1 MSPFDN
7 LGGGWEWSRAVR
19 RWVGLSWVGSK
30 HQPITQ
36 SLYSQLYCL
45 PPSKYGNCNPNVL
58 TIEVDASFKRLLLPM
73 LGSLIWSSCTDRNAC
88 VSAERVLS
96 YCLCSA
102 TCPPLLS
109 LRLMPLQHNKDK
121 QPLHHVILHEHW
133 QCAFQVRNLV
143 ADRSGHRMLWNILGI
158 QTISSELFNAP

>member
-36 SLYSQLYCL
+36 SLYPQLYCL

-73 LGSLIWSSCTDRNAC
+73 LGSLIWSSVLIGTRASVRN
-88 VSAERVLS
+88 V
-96 YCLCSA
+96 YCLIVFA
-102 TCPPLLS
+102 LQLVHLYCPWDWCRYSITRTNNRFIMWFYMNIDNVLFKSETLS
-109 LRLMPLQHNKDK
+109 PTEVDT
-121 QPLHHVILHEHW
+121 E
-133 QCAFQVRNLV
+133 CYE
-143 ADRSGHRMLWNILGI
+143 
-158 QTISSELFNAP
+158 TY